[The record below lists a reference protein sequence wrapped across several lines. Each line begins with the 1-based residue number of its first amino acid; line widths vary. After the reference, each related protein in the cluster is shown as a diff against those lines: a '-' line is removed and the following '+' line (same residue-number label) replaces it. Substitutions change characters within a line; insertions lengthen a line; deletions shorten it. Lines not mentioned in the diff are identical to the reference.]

1 MRHDLSNTAD
11 PPRDA
16 VTQPDQPSR
25 DAADSAER
33 GSIITP
39 IARAV
44 AERVVRRWWAVVV
57 LAVLVTPAI
66 WPVVRPMAVRQTVAI
81 QLADVAVGT
90 GGLFA
95 VWDGQADAARVVPRG
110 RHETFDTELA
120 LPGRVESVALA
131 GPTARGR
138 VASASVTT
146 SVFGI
151 DAGTRP
157 VRSIDSATITPD
169 SGATLAWMSWGGA
182 IGVLTLA
189 GVGGVLGLGA
199 VFACLVARRGASVQ
213 GVTIAAW
220 AIVFAVHAWMWLV
233 APMVFTKDGVAYLD
247 IAQALADGG
256 GLAALDP
263 IRPAGIGLL
272 LAPFIGIDAPLRWT
286 FGTLNVL
293 LALAIVWCAWRI
305 ARRAAGNA
313 VAVAAI
319 VLVGLDP
326 FLLGFSRTVGTEIP
340 ACACACAAAWLVAC
354 RPWGDRW
361 RGDVL
366 CAIALGVLLGCAA
379 LMRANLQVLLVL
391 MPVCVGWLVA
401 MRGVGDGGWRPAL
414 PAGLARGAVVGAVAL
429 GVGVMCVMP
438 VVLHNGRTR
447 GGYALSL
454 FGNTTKFTSLLQT
467 GVVEPSDAGPLDA
480 EAYAAVRDGI
490 AGNSIAFRY
499 EMLALAGAGEGMA
512 EVERVAGEVVAR
524 TTQRDLAGVA
534 GTALAALGVQL
545 GIVPAERVM
554 RTSHSWTVLRPRAG
568 ELWRGTPTNFM
579 DEQRARTRLGDA
591 VVDANLRSL
600 RPWRRGVTADLYAG
614 LWNGW
619 SVLRP
624 VVGVLALVGG
634 VCLLVRGRE
643 GPVLVLGVALA
654 HACALALVAYTPI
667 ERYQFPVWPIV
678 VVASLA
684 CFAARRG
691 R

>member
-1 MRHDLSNTAD
+1 MPKDLSSAAHRT
-11 PPRDA
+11 PKP
-16 VTQPDQPSR
+16 VTQPDQSSGAR
-25 DAADSAER
+25 DAAES
-33 GSIITP
+33 GSVLTP

-44 AERVVRRWWAVVV
+44 AAVVVHRWWAVVV

-66 WPVVRPMAVRQTVAI
+66 WPLVRPIAVRQTVAV

-95 VWDGQADAARVVPRG
+95 TWDGQADPVRVVPRG
-110 RHETFDTELA
+110 KLETFDAELVI
-120 LPGRVESVALA
+120 PGRVESLKLR

-138 VASASVTT
+138 VASASVIT
-146 SVFGI
+146 SVFGV
-151 DAGTRP
+151 DAGTRR
-157 VRSIDSATITPD
+157 VRSIASAVIEPD
-169 SGATLAWMSWGGA
+169 APTTVAWMRWGGA

-189 GVGGVLGLGA
+189 CVGGVLGVGG
-199 VFACLVARRGASVQ
+199 VFACVVAQGGASLR
-213 GVTIAAW
+213 GMTIAAW
-220 AIVFAVHAWMWLV
+220 TVVLGAHAWMWLV
-233 APMVFTKDGVAYLD
+233 APMLFTKDGVAYLD

-272 LAPFIGIDAPLRWT
+272 LAPFVGIDAPLRWT
-286 FGTLNVL
+286 FGTLNAL

-326 FLLGFSRTVGTEIP
+326 FLLGFGRTVGTEIP
-340 ACACACAAAWLVAC
+340 AGACACAAAWLVAC
-354 RPWGDRW
+354 RPWGDRAG
-361 RGDVL
+361 RDVL
-366 CAIALGVLLGCAA
+366 CAIGLGALMGCAA

-391 MPVCVGWLVA
+391 MPVCAGWLVA
-401 MRGVGDGGWRPAL
+401 MRAVDDGEWRRAL

-429 GVGVMCVMP
+429 GVGVMCIMP
-438 VVLHNGRTR
+438 VVLHNGRTH

-480 EAYAAVRDGI
+480 EAFAAVRDGI

-512 EVERVAGEVVAR
+512 EVERVAGEVIAR
-524 TTQRDLAGVA
+524 TTQRDPAGVA
-534 GTALAALGVQL
+534 GTALAAMGVHL

-554 RTSHSWTVLRPRAG
+554 RTSLSWTVLRPLAG

-600 RPWRRGVTADLYAG
+600 RPWRRGVTADLYAA